1 MSSSAAP
8 PPGAADA
15 PSTLRAYL
23 ARADHADVASMDEA
37 RFASWLAAEARA
49 RVLSDPGASL
59 RAYARALR
67 AHHAPTLDPLDASRA
82 TATDAYRAH
91 PASARVERAERH
103 LAHLRAAV
111 VGIEAYLRT
120 LDPAGPGGGE
130 NAEAKAARTRRKLDA
145 TRALVPAAEA
155 EANAARD
162 DAAPLLRDCRRTAE
176 ALASARDA
184 TGVALA
190 ERDAADAMRRAGARN
205 VERGSGFEDVAAGVM
220 RDAVEKAAGFGFGF
234 GLAGAGVSAGGV
246 SADESDADGGCS
258 SSARLFLLRNVTL
271 GSANFELDAV
281 LVRATPEAGSRED
294 GGASASGSVSD
305 KASASSRNVF
315 RRVVSDALAV
325 FECKRGPDD
334 IARGFEARQAS
345 LEWLAGGPGYD
356 PDEWRNRRHPT
367 GRFEGGAHFEKS
379 RGETFAFAPGSFR
392 RFKRDYACA
401 ETDRRFFVRGL
412 WFVTR
417 PVAMDGLDVK
427 VRTKRAS
434 DEPPGFFFFP
444 PLPVF
449 VPLSR
454 GGRIW
459 DARAS
464 GPPGSGGMRAPFI
477 VPPRSTRGTPRRAR
491 GEPHPPRSTFSRPTS
506 KTSATTYESSSLS
519 RPPPYETL
527 TSSPPCAPS
536 FVRFA
541 RLCWTPLATRSARLS
556 SPRCARREGRTRPRL
571 RRRRSSSG
579 LFASRQAAPPSR
591 RRFSPAR
598 ANYARGF
605 AGRSERRAI
614 ADPGPRERSWRCTSS
629 TRGGGARSRSFS
641 CAATRRRRARAQRA

>member
-82 TATDAYRAH
+82 AATDAYRAH

-220 RDAVEKAAGFGFGF
+220 RDAVEKAAGVGFGF

-434 DEPPGFFFFP
+434 DEPPVFFFFFP
-444 PLPVF
+444 SPPGFRPSLARRTY
-449 VPLSR
+449 L
-454 GGRIW
+454 GRASVGSSGIRRH
-459 DARAS
+459 ARALHS
-464 GPPGSGGMRAPFI
+464 SAQIHQGYAATS
-477 VPPRSTRGTPRRAR
+477 AR
-491 GEPHPPRSTFSRPTS
+491 G
-506 KTSATTYESSSLS
+506 A
-519 RPPPYETL
+519 
-527 TSSPPCAPS
+527 SPPALY
-536 FVRFA
+536 FFA
-541 RLCWTPLATRSARLS
+541 THI
-556 SPRCARREGRTRPRL
+556 EDL
-571 RRRRSSSG
+571 RDDLRVV
-579 LFASRQAAPPSR
+579 
-591 RRFSPAR
+591 
-598 ANYARGF
+598 
-605 AGRSERRAI
+605 
-614 ADPGPRERSWRCTSS
+614 
-629 TRGGGARSRSFS
+629 
-641 CAATRRRRARAQRA
+641 